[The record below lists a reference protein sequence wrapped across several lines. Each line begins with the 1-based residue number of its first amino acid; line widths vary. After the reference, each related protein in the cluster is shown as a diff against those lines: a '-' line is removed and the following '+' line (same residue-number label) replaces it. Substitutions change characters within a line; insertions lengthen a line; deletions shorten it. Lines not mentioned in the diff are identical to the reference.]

1 MKLLTLKF
9 MAWALSLLTVTSI
22 QAQSNIVPTHIKGTL
37 DIRYDTRTQRDGV
50 VPKVGV
56 VDRYTLQI
64 NVCDTAILR
73 GTVDARPT
81 IPGKLYGVNQT
92 GQLEYK
98 IDLDACNPKNV
109 SQCVPVGKLFGIVPV
124 SEKNVY
130 DFDHGMVKVVIN
142 GRGQALP
149 FESKYTGVAL
159 GKPPVVKEGV
169 FARLK
174 KDAMSIGKTV
184 NGKTV
189 VIKVNDYDIIQFNDV
204 VMPAGPAQS
213 YPEVTVKGQFIYDY
227 ARSVWYMKDLQCAYT
242 VGNIRY
248 QDRLSG
254 NIRWLEAQ
262 GEYQFDVRVNEPL
275 ATEMAV
281 FDNSQSDE
289 SAFFAEDTNLS
300 GLVGT
305 MKYSDTKSGS
315 VVASSAVA
323 IDLKGNKLTKQQAM
337 YLAKLFVLTAI
348 VPLNAE

>member
-1 MKLLTLKF
+1 MKLLTPKI
-9 MAWALSLLTVTSI
+9 MALALSLLTVTST

-37 DIRYDTRTQRDGV
+37 DIRFDTRAQRDGSA
-50 VPKVGV
+50 PKVGV

-73 GTVDARPT
+73 GSVDARPH
-81 IPGKLYGVNQT
+81 IAGKIYGVKQT

-109 SQCVPVGKLFGIVPV
+109 SQCIPVGKMYGIVPV
-124 SEKNVY
+124 SDKNAY
-130 DFDHGMVKVVIN
+130 DFNNGMVKVVIN

-149 FESKYTGVAL
+149 FESKYTGVAF
-159 GKPPVVKEGV
+159 GKPPVVKDGV
-169 FARLK
+169 LTKLK
-174 KDAMSIGKTV
+174 KEAMSIGKTV

-189 VIKVNDYDIIQFNDV
+189 TIKVNDYDIMQFNDV

-227 ARSVWYMKDLQCAYT
+227 ARSVWYMKDLTCAYT
-242 VGNIRY
+242 IGNIRY
-248 QDRLSG
+248 QDRLTG
-254 NIRWLEAQ
+254 NIRWIETSS
-262 GEYQFDVRVNEPL
+262 EYQFDVRVNEPL
-275 ATEMAV
+275 ATEVAV
-281 FDNSQSDE
+281 FDNSQTDE

-305 MKYSDTKSGS
+305 MKYNDAKNGS
-315 VVASSAVA
+315 VVASSAIT
-323 IDLKGNKLTKQQAM
+323 IDLKGNKLTKQQTM
-337 YLAKLFVLTAI
+337 YLAKLFILTAI